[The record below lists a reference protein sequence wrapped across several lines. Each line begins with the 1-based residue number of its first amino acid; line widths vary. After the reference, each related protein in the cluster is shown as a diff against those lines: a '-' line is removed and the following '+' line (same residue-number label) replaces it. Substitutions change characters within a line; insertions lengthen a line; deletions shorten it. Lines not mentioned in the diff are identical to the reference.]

1 VCRAPAAPRVCEG
14 DPTAERAGRGMVPRR
29 GVVDIPTVKTV
40 PLVLVTAA
48 GALLLA
54 APAFAGGPR
63 LSIGVVDDAV
73 KQRTVKAAT
82 AKMALVRR
90 AGFDAVEVTEPW
102 TQGESKPPAGDVV
115 ALRNVFSAARS
126 LGMHVIVDVFPSGS
140 SQTPVT
146 ADEDDRFAAF
156 AVALA
161 RSVRVRELVVG
172 NEPNLNR
179 FWLPQFG
186 PDGSDAAAPAYLQLL
201 ETTYDALKAFDA
213 RIVVVG
219 GALSPRGSDRPG
231 PARQTHSPTA
241 FIEDMGRAYRASGR
255 SRPVMDALDIHPYED
270 SSSVAPEATHP
281 KSTTISIADY
291 PKLVTLLAQAFDG
304 TAQPGS
310 ALPIVYGEF
319 GVEGLAPLA
328 EADLYAGTEPAA
340 TKPVDPITQGRY
352 YAQAIAIAASQ
363 PNVRALMLFHAFD
376 EPNRAGW
383 QSGVYYA
390 NGAPKASLPIVR
402 RAIEDMRRGA
412 YLASSAPHV
421 VRQTFGSRARGS
433 P

>member
-1 VCRAPAAPRVCEG
+1 
-14 DPTAERAGRGMVPRR
+14 MVPRR

-115 ALRNVFSAARS
+115 AQRNVVSAARS

>member
-1 VCRAPAAPRVCEG
+1 
-14 DPTAERAGRGMVPRR
+14 
-29 GVVDIPTVKTV
+29 
-40 PLVLVTAA
+40 
-48 GALLLA
+48 
-54 APAFAGGPR
+54 
-63 LSIGVVDDAV
+63 
-73 KQRTVKAAT
+73 
-82 AKMALVRR
+82 
-90 AGFDAVEVTEPW
+90 
-102 TQGESKPPAGDVV
+102 
-115 ALRNVFSAARS
+115 
-126 LGMHVIVDVFPSGS
+126 
-140 SQTPVT
+140 
-146 ADEDDRFAAF
+146 
-156 AVALA
+156 
-161 RSVRVRELVVG
+161 
-172 NEPNLNR
+172 
-179 FWLPQFG
+179 
-186 PDGSDAAAPAYLQLL
+186 
-201 ETTYDALKAFDA
+201 
-213 RIVVVG
+213 
-219 GALSPRGSDRPG
+219 
-231 PARQTHSPTA
+231 
-241 FIEDMGRAYRASGR
+241 
-255 SRPVMDALDIHPYED
+255 MDALDIHPYED
-270 SSSVAPEATHP
+270 SSSVAPEAMHP

-319 GVEGLAPLA
+319 GVETLAPLA